1 MALASK
7 DVDVLGS
14 TPLVEVPDPVI
25 GWDPTSD
32 VPPIRYAITS
42 ILVCNNF
49 DPTVDYM
56 DGFEGLNTFDLYII
70 KRGEAR
76 GNRNRVINTLEL
88 PPGETFTFDSEKI
101 VLESGDKID
110 ILGESPTVLSATVS
124 WMTV

>member
-7 DVDVLGS
+7 AVDILGS
-14 TPLVEVPDPVI
+14 LPLVEVPDPEA

-42 ILVCNNF
+42 ILVCNNAT
-49 DPTVDYM
+49 PNSGHEE
-56 DGFEGLNTFDLYII
+56 DGISGFDLYII

-76 GNRNRVINTLEL
+76 GTRNQVINSLQL
-88 PPGETFTFDSEKI
+88 PAGETFTLDSEKI

-110 ILGESPTVLSATVS
+110 ILGGSPTVLSATVS

>member
-7 DVDVLGS
+7 AVDILGA
-14 TPLVEVPDPVI
+14 TPLVEVPDPIV
-25 GWDPTSD
+25 GWDPTSN

-49 DPTVDYM
+49 TPDPVGTD
-56 DGFEGLNTFDLYII
+56 EGITGFDLYII

-76 GNRNRVINTLEL
+76 GTRNQILNSLQL
-88 PPGETFTFDSEKI
+88 PAGETFTLDSEKI

>member
-7 DVDVLGS
+7 AVDILGA
-14 TPLVEVPDPVI
+14 TPLVEVPDPII

-42 ILVCNNF
+42 ILVCNNAT
-49 DPTVDYM
+49 PNPIHEE
-56 DGFEGLNTFDLYII
+56 DGITGFDLYII

-76 GNRNRVINTLEL
+76 GKRNQIINALQL
-88 PPGETFTFDSEKI
+88 PAGETFTFDSEKI

-110 ILGESPTVLSATVS
+110 IIGESPTVLSATVS

>member
-7 DVDVLGS
+7 DVEELGS
-14 TPLVEVPDPVI
+14 TPLVEVPDPIV

-49 DPTVDYM
+49 TPDPVGTD
-56 DGFEGLNTFDLYII
+56 EGITNFDLYII

-76 GNRNRVINTLEL
+76 GNKNLVLNQLQL
-88 PPGETFTFDSEKI
+88 PAGETFTLDSEKI
-101 VLESGDKID
+101 VLESGDRID
-110 ILGESPTVLSATVS
+110 ILAANSPDVLSATVS